1 MLYAGSSGLPIAHQR
16 GPEIDGR
23 RPIVLMGDLSARRAR
38 RLPAESAGATV
49 ISGAL
54 TLRLLALELSAD
66 AAERW
71 HVDVATGGVVT
82 LESEDAEPTGE
93 WKRGTLVHEHA
104 ELWALQFV
112 GKAAAVHTEPL
123 SVALQC
129 A

>member
-1 MLYAGSSGLPIAHQR
+1 
-16 GPEIDGR
+16 
-23 RPIVLMGDLSARRAR
+23 MGDLSARRAR

-54 TLRLLALELSAD
+54 ALRLLALALSAD
-66 AAERW
+66 AAGRW

-93 WKRGTLVHEHA
+93 RKRGTLVHEHA
-104 ELWALQFV
+104 AQWALQYV